1 MTEEIDKA
9 VFRKYEIQ
17 TKLGKGVS
25 GLHCCAGGMC
35 GAAAISCSALLSLM
49 TGSGMAASSCSVLI
63 PVESRTS
70 DKNHLVQAYGIVWK
84 AIDKKTREVI
94 ALKKIFDAFQND
106 TDAQVRGRTPAGSP
120 RRLDAL
126 SYSICTALGW

>member
-1 MTEEIDKA
+1 MSLKTA
-9 VFRKYEIQ
+9 
-17 TKLGKGVS
+17 
-25 GLHCCAGGMC
+25 
-35 GAAAISCSALLSLM
+35 SA
-49 TGSGMAASSCSVLI
+49 TAASSCSASI

-106 TDAQVRGRTPAGSP
+106 TDAQVSVQDACWQPRKARCGYCQAEWQSAHHSPKARCLLCKAGW
-120 RRLDAL
+120 L
-126 SYSICTALGW
+126 SVAHGKLGYLTAVP

>member
-1 MTEEIDKA
+1 
-9 VFRKYEIQ
+9 
-17 TKLGKGVS
+17 
-25 GLHCCAGGMC
+25 
-35 GAAAISCSALLSLM
+35 
-49 TGSGMAASSCSVLI
+49 MAASSCSAFI

-106 TDAQVRGRTPAGSP
+106 TDAQVSVQDACWQPKKARCGYCQAEWQSAHHSPKSEVPAVQGRVAVSGPWQAGVPDSSSLV
-120 RRLDAL
+120 R
-126 SYSICTALGW
+126 